1 MIQARQVAAHGGFA
15 FERWILPAMVG
26 TAVALGAIIG
36 TESGWALLAGGA
48 CAVPLLFTISISW
61 LASLSVVAALAFR
74 LAAPAAIGP
83 VALIPDALVIVLF
96 ARILADLALGRGQ
109 PLPPGMKRMLWPLA
123 GFLGLTLAS
132 AVANGDS
139 LLLWGQSMRQF
150 LRFPIWALVLSM
162 TGLGVRDARRL
173 VNVLLAMSLLQFPL
187 VLYQVAHPASGAGV
201 PGAHFFQ
208 GDNISGTFGFGGSSS
223 AMIFLVICSV
233 IWLPLVFERVVSA
246 WLLWILAP
254 FLILPMAMG
263 SAVSYVLFLPL
274 GILGLIIR
282 ALSSRRFRLTGA
294 GLLTAGLLLAVSV
307 WAAGALALAPGFAG
321 SDQPSGTAVLSQAY
335 LSRYISESGGS
346 SQPGSRLGFF
356 RFAIGSDLRAGG
368 TGITLGHGPGLAI
381 LDRSGPGKLEGELG
395 DHSALATRSVQS
407 LQRLLIG
414 FGFVAPGLFL
424 LIIVLPVLGVRRAR
438 ARDPMIRAL
447 LSAMPV
453 AALVYI
459 LAGVYNAPW
468 SDPGVSAAF
477 WTLVVA
483 SYSGVLE
490 AESLPDEETGDSEE
504 PGGEDVSPATGRGGP
519 PT

>member
-1 MIQARQVAAHGGFA
+1 MIQARQVASRGGFA
-15 FERWILPAMVG
+15 SERWILPAMMG
-26 TAVALGAIIG
+26 TALVLGATIG
-36 TESGWALLAGGA
+36 AESGWALLAGGA

-74 LAAPAAIGP
+74 LGAPAAIGP
-83 VALIPDALVIVLF
+83 VAFIPDALVIVLL

-139 LLLWGQSMRQF
+139 FLLWGQSMRQF
-150 LRFPIWALVLSM
+150 VRFPIWALFLST
-162 TGLGVRDARRL
+162 TGLGARDAKRL
-173 VNVLLAMSLLQFPL
+173 VKVLLAMSLLQLPL
-187 VLYQVAHPASGAGV
+187 VLYQFAHPASGAAV

-208 GDNISGTFGFGGSSS
+208 GDNVSGTFGFGGSSS
-223 AMIFLVICSV
+223 AMIFLVICAV

-274 GILGLIIR
+274 GILGLIIQ

-294 GLLTAGLLLAVSV
+294 GVLAAGLLLAVSV

-321 SDQPSGTAVLSQAY
+321 SDQPAGTAVLSQSY
-335 LSRYISESGGS
+335 LSRYLSESGS
-346 SQPGSRLGFF
+346 SQPGSRLGFL

-368 TGITLGHGPGLAI
+368 TGITFGHGPGLAI
-381 LDRSGPGKLEGELG
+381 LDRSGPSKLEGELG

-424 LIIVLPVLGVRRAR
+424 LMIVLPVLGVRRAR
-438 ARDPMIRAL
+438 SRDPLIRAL

-453 AALVYI
+453 AALVYL

-483 SYSGVLE
+483 SHAGVLT
-490 AESLPDEETGDSEE
+490 AESGPDDQTDGPDERD
-504 PGGEDVSPATGRGGP
+504 GEDVSPATDRGGP